1 MLQDEDDEEEEARR
15 EAGGRR
21 HSATETVMVEKS
33 VRLQL
38 ESKELKERLMVSE
51 ATVHAQAEQL
61 KDYRELLSE
70 SLYTYTE
77 NIHAYHRML
86 LRRGL
91 LIIMAGKNT
100 IKYNVADSLH

>member
-1 MLQDEDDEEEEARR
+1 MGGFWQHVDAGLREQAAHLRFDLALSRQESRELQ
-15 EAGGRR
+15 
-21 HSATETVMVEKS
+21 
-33 VRLQL
+33 
-38 ESKELKERLMVSE
+38 ERLMVSE